1 MKIKKVLFSL
11 MAVVI
16 ASVFV
21 LAGCGGGSKPAP
33 EAKKEAEKPKQ
44 FVMKFGSV
52 EPAVSPQHEAEKK
65 FKEAVEKGT
74 NGNVKVEL
82 YPASQLGN
90 ARAQI
95 EATQLNTQQG
105 VLLPNSNFTGFYPA
119 ASITD
124 LPFLFPSREVAYKV
138 TDGEVGEEYLKGF
151 EKMGLRAVALWESGF
166 KQFSG
171 NFDIN
176 KPEDYKGK
184 KIRVME
190 NPVLIAQFQSLGA
203 SAIPINFAETYNSL
217 QQGVVDGQEN
227 PMSSIYKMKFHEVQK
242 CIAISDHGWLPLV
255 VAFNKGF
262 WDGLP
267 KEYQDVIVK
276 AAKDSRTWLR
286 AELQKLEKD
295 EYIPAFKKAG
305 VNVVEFTPQQKEA
318 FSVVVKEPSKAKLQ
332 SMLDDSGKAMLT
344 KIEAK
349 IKEEAGKK

>member
-1 MKIKKVLFSL
+1 MRFRKGLLSL
-11 MAVVI
+11 AALVV
-16 ASVFV
+16 ASVFL
-21 LAGCGGGSKPAP
+21 LAGCGGAKPAGD
-33 EAKKEAEKPKQ
+33 KQKEAAKPKQ
-44 FVMKFGSV
+44 FVLKFGSV

-65 FKEAVEKGT
+65 LKEAIEKGT

-124 LPFLFPSREVAYKV
+124 LPFLFPSREVAYRV
-138 TDGEVGEEYLKGF
+138 TDGEVGEEYVKGF
-151 EKMGLRAVALWESGF
+151 EKMGLKAVCLWESGF
-166 KQFSG
+166 KQLTG
-171 NFDIN
+171 NFEIR

-190 NPVLIAQFQSLGA
+190 NPVLIAQFQALGA
-203 SAIPINFAETYNSL
+203 SAVPINFAEVYNSL

-242 CIAISDHGWLPLV
+242 CIAIADHGWLPLV

-262 WDGLP
+262 WDSLP

-276 AAKDSRTWLR
+276 AAKDSRMWLR
-286 AELQKLEKD
+286 QELIRLEKE

-305 VNVVEFTPQQKEA
+305 LTIVEFTPQQKEA
-318 FSVVVKEPSKAKLQ
+318 FSNAVKDPAKAKLN
-332 SMLDDSGKAMLT
+332 SMLDEQGKAMLA

-349 IKEEAGKK
+349 IKEEAAKK

>member
-1 MKIKKVLFSL
+1 MKKKLKKSALVL
-11 MAVVI
+11 MALVVP
-16 ASVFV
+16 ALFL
-21 LAGCGGGSKPAP
+21 LAGFGGSRPAQ
-33 EAKKEAEKPKQ
+33 AAEKAGDKPKQ

-52 EPAVSPQHEAEKK
+52 EPAVSPQHEAAKK

-105 VLLPNSNFTGFYPA
+105 ALLPNSNFIGFYPA

-138 TDGEVGEEYLKGF
+138 TDGELGEEYLKGF
-151 EKMGLRAVALWESGF
+151 EKMGLKAVAFWESGF
-166 KQFSG
+166 KQFTG
-171 NFDIN
+171 NFEIRRPADF
-176 KPEDYKGK
+176 KGK

-190 NPVLIAQFQSLGA
+190 SPVLIAQFRALGA
-203 SAIPINFAETYNSL
+203 SAVPINFAEVYNSL

-242 CIAISDHGWLPLV
+242 YVAISDHGWLPLV
-255 VAFNKGF
+255 VTFNKGF

-267 KEYQDVIVK
+267 KEYQNVIVK
-276 AAKDSRTWLR
+276 AANDSRMWLR
-286 AELQKLEKD
+286 HKLITLENE
-295 EYIPAFKKAG
+295 EYLPAFKKAG
-305 VNVVEFTPQQKEA
+305 MTIIKFTPQQKEA
-318 FSVVVKEPSKAKLQ
+318 FSAVMKEPARAKLIGV
-332 SMLDDSGKAMLT
+332 LDEPGKTIL
-344 KIEAK
+344 AK
-349 IKEEAGKK
+349 MWKAAGNK